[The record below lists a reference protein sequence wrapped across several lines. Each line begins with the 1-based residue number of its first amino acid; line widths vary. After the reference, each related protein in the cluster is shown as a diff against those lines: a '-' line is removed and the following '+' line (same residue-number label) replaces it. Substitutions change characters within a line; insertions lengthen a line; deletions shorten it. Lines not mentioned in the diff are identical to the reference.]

1 MGTIFVATRDA
12 PPTILEFR
20 PGSTSPFQTIVS
32 NLLVVPSQIAFARTD
47 LLYITDNVTGV
58 SGMKSGSTTVASL
71 NLQDLDNCT
80 TGNAISERRHEFF
93 VSGCNGGTQIYPF
106 GATAPSGALDEQ
118 FPADNLGIGEVSG
131 HEYVFAPDL
140 FSSSVTFYHVLRD
153 QRMRT
158 RNTGSAQALGIALK
172 PAGVP

>member
-1 MGTIFVATRDA
+1 M
-12 PPTILEFR
+12 
-20 PGSTSPFQTIVS
+20 S